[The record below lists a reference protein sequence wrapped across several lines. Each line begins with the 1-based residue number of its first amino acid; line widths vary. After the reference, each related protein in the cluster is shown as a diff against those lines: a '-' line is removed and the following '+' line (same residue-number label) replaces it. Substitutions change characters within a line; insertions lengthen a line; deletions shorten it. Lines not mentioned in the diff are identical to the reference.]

1 MENSGS
7 ATVRYLIKYFT
18 LAFGFSWL
26 FWLPAVLATRDS
38 LSVVVP
44 NLAWVVIGAHGP
56 LFAAGILTYRAGG
69 WQAVRQLIRSGFRL
83 RMSIAWWLII
93 LLLPVLLS
101 GAAVWL
107 NVVLNGY
114 RPDTTLWSQP
124 WMIPL
129 TFLFLFFL
137 GGSFQEEIGWR
148 GYALPRLIHMWNPL
162 IASLFLGVIWGV
174 WHLPLF
180 FISGV
185 SQSFMPFSIF
195 LLLTI
200 AFSIFFTWFYLKT
213 DRNLFSALLFHTAIN
228 TSLSVFPPVEQRAG
242 GNQMAFTYLM
252 VAYVLASLV
261 VVVLQLP
268 FWKGREDT

>member
-1 MENSGS
+1 M
-7 ATVRYLIKYFT
+7 
-18 LAFGFSWL
+18 
-26 FWLPAVLATRDS
+26 
-38 LSVVVP
+38 
-44 NLAWVVIGAHGP
+44 
-56 LFAAGILTYRAGG
+56 
-69 WQAVRQLIRSGFRL
+69 
-83 RMSIAWWLII
+83 
-93 LLLPVLLS
+93 
-101 GAAVWL
+101 WL

-137 GGSFQEEIGWR
+137 GGSFHEEFGWR

-228 TSLSVFPPVEQRAG
+228 TSLSLFPPVEQKAG

>member
-1 MENSGS
+1 MENSNS
-7 ATVRYLIKYFT
+7 TTVRSLITFFL

-26 FWLPAVLATRDS
+26 FWLPAVLTSRGS
-38 LSVVVP
+38 LSVVLP
-44 NLAWVVIGAHGP
+44 NFAWVVIGAHGP
-56 LFAAGILTYRAGG
+56 LFAAGVLTYRAGG
-69 WQAVRQLIRSGFRL
+69 WKALRQLISSGFRL
-83 RMSIAWWLII
+83 RMPAVWWLVI
-93 LLLPVLLS
+93 LLLPGVLS

-124 WMIPL
+124 WMIAP

-137 GGSFQEEIGWR
+137 GGSFQEEFGWR
-148 GYALPRLIHMWNPL
+148 GYALPRLLRLWNPL
-162 IASLFLGVIWGV
+162 LASLFLGVLWGA

-200 AFSIFFTWFYLKT
+200 AFSIFFTWFYRKT

-252 VAYVLASLV
+252 IAFALAALLIV
-261 VVVLQLP
+261 VVQLH
-268 FWKGREDT
+268 FWKGREAT

>member
-1 MENSGS
+1 MENSS
-7 ATVRYLIKYFT
+7 ATTVRSLIPYFI
-18 LAFGFSWL
+18 LAFAFSWL
-26 FWLPAVLATRDS
+26 FWLPAVLATRGS
-38 LSVVVP
+38 LSIAVP

-69 WQAVRQLIRSGFRL
+69 WKAVRQLIRSGFQL
-83 RMSIAWWLII
+83 RMPTVWWLII
-93 LLLPVLLS
+93 LLLPALLS

-107 NVVLNGY
+107 NVFLNGY

-137 GGSFQEEIGWR
+137 GGSFQEEFGWR
-148 GYALPRLIHMWNPL
+148 GYALPRLLRMWNPL

-195 LLLTI
+195 LLLAI

-252 VAYVLASLV
+252 VAYALASLV
-261 VVVLQLP
+261 VVVLQLH